1 MESFKIHHLNFLNS
15 GKRMFGLLSEAISR
29 ENRRSKPEAKTVSTY
44 TEKYTNHV
52 YDSDDFHRVNSSM
65 KPRDQILPGSRSPLL
80 NFIQLLTIPG

>member
-44 TEKYTNHV
+44 TEKYTT
-52 YDSDDFHRVNSSM
+52 F
-65 KPRDQILPGSRSPLL
+65 PGYV
-80 NFIQLLTIPG
+80 